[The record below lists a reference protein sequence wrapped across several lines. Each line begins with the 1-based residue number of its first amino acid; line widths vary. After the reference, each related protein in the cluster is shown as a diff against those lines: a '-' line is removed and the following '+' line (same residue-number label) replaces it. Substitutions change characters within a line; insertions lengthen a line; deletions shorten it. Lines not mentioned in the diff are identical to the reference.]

1 MKWSLNIME
10 NRDWKSFG
18 VLVRKEIAD
27 YISSWKFVVLLLL
40 ILLTCSASLYSSLQ
54 VLRKSIPAPD
64 DPNAAF
70 FFLKIFTQS
79 DGSLPSFHVF
89 VGFLG
94 PLLGICLGFDAVNSE
109 FNNRS
114 ISRLLA
120 QPIYRDSLLNAK
132 FMGALAVIAGL
143 FAVLLLLTAG
153 VAILWTGLLP
163 SSEEIWR
170 LLAFLLLSVVYVGF
184 WLNVSILFSTM
195 WRHPATSALVSIAI
209 WLFFTVFYPLIVNVV
224 AQQMAP
230 GRYASY
236 QEITSYQEFIIT
248 LTRFA
253 PNQLF
258 DDATSTLLMPSIRS
272 LGPLSFEQVQGAIPS
287 PLPVWESVKVVWAQL
302 TALLSIT
309 LLCFAASYY
318 SFMRKEIRA

>member
-1 MKWSLNIME
+1 MKWNLKIHE
-10 NRDWKSFG
+10 NRDWRSFA

-27 YISSWKFVVLLLL
+27 YIRSWKFVILLLL
-40 ILLTCSASLYSSLQ
+40 ILLTCSASLYSSLV
-54 VLRKSIPAPD
+54 VLRKNVPAAD

-70 FFLKIFTQS
+70 FFLKIFTHS
-79 DGSLPSFHVF
+79 DGSMPSFHVF

-94 PLLGICLGFDAVNSE
+94 PLLGICLGFDAVNAE

-120 QPIYRDSLLNAK
+120 QPIYRDTFLNAK
-132 FMGALAVIAGL
+132 FIGALAVISGL
-143 FAVLLLLTAG
+143 FATLLLLTAG
-153 VAILWTGLLP
+153 IAILWTGLLP
-163 SSEEIWR
+163 SIEEIWR
-170 LLAFLLLSVVYVGF
+170 LLAFLFLSILYVGF
-184 WLNVSILFSTM
+184 WLNLSILFSTL

-209 WLFFTVFYPLIVNVV
+209 WLFFTVFYPLIINVV
-224 AQQMAP
+224 AQSLAP
-230 GRYASY
+230 SAYATY
-236 QEITSYQEFIIT
+236 QEIASYQEFIIS

-258 DDATSTLLMPSIRS
+258 DDATNTLLMPSIRS
-272 LGPLSFEQVQGAIPS
+272 LGPLTFEQVQGAIPS
-287 PLPVWESVKVVWAQL
+287 PLPVWESVKIVWSQL

-309 LLCFAASYY
+309 LLCFAASYF